1 MEDRFNHEPERKD
14 GEGRPRL
21 RASVGGR
28 GGGRGL
34 RVVSRHPC
42 EQVGKQASGR
52 AGKQAGEPGRY
63 GEARRATAT
72 ASAARFPGIRL
83 GVSGEQVFRF
93 ALPLLVS
100 RFLFPFLFVP
110 GAPYGVP
117 ASTASPVATTQR
129 EETFFL
135 ADVGAAYGPTWPSSW
150 YSCLGSYR
158 ASGTRPRH
166 VRSVLSISEM
176 VPLLGLGC

>member
-1 MEDRFNHEPERKD
+1 M
-14 GEGRPRL
+14 
-21 RASVGGR
+21 GGR

-150 YSCLGSYR
+150 YSCFGSYR
-158 ASGTRPRH
+158 ASGTRPWSLGEDLQAGPSSLPRERPH
-166 VRSVLSISEM
+166 PAVRIGDVLW
-176 VPLLGLGC
+176 LLMLNMDAT